1 MSMTD
6 HRKRFPAMA
15 ALIVFW
21 SVMTGLAIFAAF
33 CGRESWTMIRVMS
46 MCTVISAA
54 LSIFY
59 LNCVPE
65 KEKTNQYLSIVLT
78 IPAIWACVVAMGV
91 LIYSWL
97 AWEPP
102 SCRALYTAFQA
113 YFVVNLVGIPWR
125 IALED

>member
-6 HRKRFPAMA
+6 CRKRFPAMA

-21 SVMTGLAIFAAF
+21 FVMTGLAIFAAF
-33 CGRESWTMIRVMS
+33 CGRESWTVIRVMS

-65 KEKTNQYLSIVLT
+65 KAEMRHYLSIVFAV
-78 IPAIWACVVAMGV
+78 PAIWTCVAVMGFLIAC
-91 LIYSWL
+91 S
-97 AWEPP
+97 
-102 SCRALYTAFQA
+102 SRRA
-113 YFVVNLVGIPWR
+113 VCCIPHFRHILW
-125 IALED
+125 